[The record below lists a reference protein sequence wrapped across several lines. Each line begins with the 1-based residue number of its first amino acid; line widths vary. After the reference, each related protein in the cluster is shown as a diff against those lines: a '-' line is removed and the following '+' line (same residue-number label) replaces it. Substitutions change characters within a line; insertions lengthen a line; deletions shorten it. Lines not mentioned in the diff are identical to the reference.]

1 MPMFTKEILFKN
13 KVPIL
18 NLKKRDTLFREDQ
31 KALNLYYLLEG
42 EIKIYNT
49 DSEGKEFLISTVQ
62 NDMCL
67 GEPPFLMGERYP
79 ATAIVT
85 SDTAKIF
92 SLSEE
97 FFKTFMVQNPELL
110 LQFTIEIGRK
120 AYDKTM
126 KLKSIVHQCPRER
139 ILNFLKIHKRSLG
152 VECDEK
158 IIINVT
164 RKEMA
169 NSTALA
175 VETVIRTVKKMEKD
189 KKIQLINH
197 KIYY

>member
-18 NLKKRDTLFREDQ
+18 HLKKKETLFREDQ

-49 DSEGKEFLISTVQ
+49 DSEGKEFLISSVQ
-62 NDMCL
+62 DHMCL

-85 SDTAKIF
+85 SETAKIF

-152 VECDEK
+152 LESDEK
-158 IIINVT
+158 VIINVT

-175 VETVIRTVKKMEKD
+175 LETVIRTVKKMEREN
-189 KKIQLINH
+189 KIELINH